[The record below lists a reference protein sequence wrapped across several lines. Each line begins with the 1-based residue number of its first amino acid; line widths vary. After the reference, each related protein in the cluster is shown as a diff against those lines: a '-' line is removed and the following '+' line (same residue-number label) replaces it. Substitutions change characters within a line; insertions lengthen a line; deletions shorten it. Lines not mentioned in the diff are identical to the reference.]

1 MKKILGLD
9 LGTNSIG
16 WAVVNAEEKLREN
29 ETSYLQPVG
38 ISAAG
43 SRIIPMDET
52 TMSNFNSGKTSK
64 NTNGAVKS
72 QTAKRTG
79 FRGVRRLHERNL
91 LRRERLLRVLNLMNF
106 LPDHYANQID
116 RYGKFINYSEPKLAW
131 TKDET
136 GKFRFIF
143 EDSFNE
149 MLADF
154 AKNQPQLVAD
164 GKKVPYDWTI
174 YYLRKKALW
183 QRLTKEELAWIL
195 LQFNQKRGYYQ
206 LRGEEEEEAQDKK
219 VEFLEQKVVR
229 VEATEEKK
237 GKDTWYNVYLE
248 NGMVYRRPSSVPLDW
263 EGKVKEFIVTTDL
276 EKDGSPKKDKEGNI
290 KRSFRAPKEDDWTL
304 VKKKTEFDIDNS
316 HKTVGCYI
324 YDALLQ
330 NPNQKIVGKLVRTI
344 ERKYYK
350 DEVRQI
356 LDIQKALMPE
366 LQDENLYKACI
377 EELYPNNEAHRNNIA
392 KPDFANLF
400 VNDILFYQRP
410 LKSKKSLI
418 SNCPYES
425 HFDKDG
431 KEYPIK
437 CIAKSNL
444 LFQEFR
450 LWQFVQ
456 NLRIYQREKEVA
468 GKLLTDVDVTNEIL
482 KSEDDYVALFDWLN
496 DRASIKQD
504 TLLNSYFKFKKEKGK
519 KQYPYRWNY
528 VEDKEYPC
536 NKTRAAILAKL
547 NKDDKEKL
555 DDDLM
560 DKIWHLLYSV
570 KTKDEIDKVFSPNK
584 KNKQNCHKNGKSTD
598 GVYKMLLDAKFS
610 DDSIENLKSI
620 KFDENDYG
628 SYSEKAIKKLLPLMR
643 MGKYWSTDAID
654 EKTKER
660 IDKIIT
666 GEFDENI
673 CSRTREQVER
683 YKEKTGS
690 KLDDFSCFRGL
701 PLWLACYIVYDRHSE
716 AKEIEKWGKP
726 EDIDKYLK
734 DFKQHSLRNPI
745 VEQVV
750 TETLRTV
757 RDIWKQEGNID
768 EIHVELGREMK
779 NPADKRKKMTENIQ
793 QNENTNLRIK
803 AMLMEFMNPEM
814 GIENVRPY
822 SPSQQDI
829 LRIYEENA
837 LDNLSKD
844 DPDFDFVNKVSKLAQ
859 PSKSDIVKYKC
870 WLEQKYRSPY
880 TGEMIP
886 LAKLFTHAYEIEHV
900 IPQSRYFDDSFSNKV
915 ICEAEVNKLK
925 DRQLGFEF
933 IKKHP
938 GEKVQLSQGKTVEI
952 LSVEA
957 YEKFVKDHYNN
968 NRTKMKKLLM
978 EDIPDGFIERQL
990 NDSRYISKLVKG
1002 LLSNIVREKLS
1013 NGEYEQEAV
1022 SKNLISCNGSITD
1035 RLKKDW
1041 GVNDV
1046 WNSIILPRFR
1056 RLNELMDK
1064 DCFTAVSAE
1073 GHEIPAMPLEL
1084 QKGFNKKRIDH
1095 RHHAMDAITI
1105 ACATRDHVNL
1115 LNNEAAHSQKH
1126 DKSYRHDLQRKLRRF
1141 EKIMIDGKEKD
1152 VAKEFLKPWETFTI
1166 DAKQALEN
1174 IIVSF
1179 KQNLRV
1185 INKSVNMYESYK
1197 DKDGNL
1203 RIGEDGLPKKG
1214 LIPQIKGDSWAVRK
1228 SMHKDTG
1235 WGEVNLRKR
1244 GKFVSLND
1252 ALKNPQ
1258 RIVNKEFKHKV
1269 QELLAQGRDAKYIK
1283 KYVEDNKDIWSEI
1296 NTSKIE
1302 VYYFT
1307 KETKDRYFATRFMS
1321 DLVGYM
1327 SGIKEKGKAIA
1338 KIEGITDTGIQQIL
1352 KAHLK
1357 AKGDNPELAFSADG
1371 IDEMNRNIVELNGG
1385 KPHKPIFKVR
1395 RSEKGN
1401 KFAIGQRGNKNVKF
1415 AEADDGTNLFFAIF
1429 SSEKLNK
1436 ETGEMESVRS
1446 YLTIPLNVMIDCQK
1460 KFGSQWCDNIEAYLK
1475 ENNLVSS
1482 DVKLLFILSPN
1493 DLVYLP
1499 TKEELKGGIKVVDKK
1514 RIYKMVSFTGSRLY
1528 AVPYEMAKSVVD
1540 KVEYTQLN
1548 KVEFTDDKESIK
1560 EICIPLKVDRLG
1572 NIIEIGK

>member
-16 WAVVNAEEKLREN
+16 WAVVKAEEKLRDN

-116 RYGKFINYSEPKLAW
+116 RYGKFINHSEPKLAW

-206 LRGEEEEEAQDKK
+206 LRGEEEEAQDKK

-237 GKDTWYNVYLE
+237 GKDTWYEVHLE

-276 EKDGSPKKDKEGNI
+276 EKDGSPKKDKEGDI

-330 NPNQKIVGKLVRTI
+330 NPNQKIVGKFVRTI

-350 DEVRQI
+350 DELRQI

-431 KEYPIK
+431 IEYPIK
-437 CIAKSNL
+437 CIAKSNP

-450 LWQFVQ
+450 LWQFAQ

-468 GKLLTDVDVTNEIL
+468 DKLLTDVDVTNEIL

-519 KQYPYRWNY
+519 DKYPYRWNY

-536 NKTRAAILAKL
+536 NETRADILKGF
-547 NKDDKEKL
+547 DKCGVSADFLTKEREMQL
-555 DDDLM
+555 
-560 DKIWHLLYSV
+560 WHILYSV
-570 KTKDEIDKVFSPNK
+570 EDKNEISKALKKYAEKNNLPELFADVFAKIKPFK
-584 KNKQNCHKNGKSTD
+584 K
-598 GVYKMLLDAKFS
+598 
-610 DDSIENLKSI
+610 E
-620 KFDENDYG
+620 YG

-643 MGKYWSTDAID
+643 MGKYWSADAID
-654 EKTKER
+654 AKTKER

-666 GEFDENI
+666 GEYDEKI
-673 CSRTREQVER
+673 RDRVREKAINLTSENHF
-683 YKEKTGS
+683 K
-690 KLDDFSCFRGL
+690 GL
-701 PLWLACYIVYDRHSE
+701 PIWLACYIVYDRHSE
-716 AKEIEKWGKP
+716 AKEIEKWEKP

-734 DFKQHSLRNPI
+734 AFKQHSLRNPI

-844 DPDFDFVNKVSKLAQ
+844 DPDFDFVNKISKLAQ

-880 TGEMIP
+880 TGEMIS

-933 IKKHP
+933 IKNHK
-938 GEKVQLSQGKTVEI
+938 GEKVQLSQGGTVEI
-952 LSVEA
+952 LSIEA
-957 YEKFVKDHYNN
+957 YEKFVKDNYSN

-978 EDIPDGFIERQL
+978 DDIPDGFIERQL

-1002 LLSNIVREKLS
+1002 LLSNIVREKLP
-1013 NGEYEQEAV
+1013 NGDYEQEAV

-1041 GVNDV
+1041 GLTDV
-1046 WNSIILPRFR
+1046 WNSIVLPRFK
-1056 RLNELMDK
+1056 RLNELTGK
-1064 DCFTAVSAE
+1064 DVFTAVSAE

-1084 QKGFNKKRIDH
+1084 QKGFSKKRIDH

-1166 DAKQALEN
+1166 DAKQTLEN

-1185 INKSVNMYESYK
+1185 INKTTNHYLHFDES
-1197 DKDGNL
+1197 G
-1203 RIGEDGLPKKG
+1203 KKVM
-1214 LIPQIKGDSWAVRK
+1214 IKQEKGDSWAIRK
-1228 SMHKDTG
+1228 SMHKDTVF
-1235 WGEVNLRKR
+1235 GEVNLRFK
-1244 GKFVSLND
+1244 KQVSLNV
-1252 ALKNPQ
+1252 ALENPQ
-1258 RIVNKEFKHKV
+1258 RIVDSDFRMSVVKWKK
-1269 QELLAQGRDAKYIK
+1269 LGMDAKAIK
-1283 KYVEDNKDIWSEI
+1283 KLVESQKDVWSDI
-1296 NTSKIE
+1296 DVKKVW

-1307 KETKDRYFATRFMS
+1307 KETNDHYFATRKPLDTSF
-1321 DLVGYM
+1321 D
-1327 SGIKEKGKAIA
+1327 KKT
-1338 KIEGITDTGIQQIL
+1338 IETSITDTGIQKIL
-1352 KAHLK
+1352 LHHLK
-1357 AKGDNPELAFSADG
+1357 AKNNNPELAFSADG
-1371 IDEMNRNIVELNGG
+1371 IDEMNRNIVALNNG
-1385 KPHKPIFKVR
+1385 KFHQPILKVR
-1395 RSEKGN
+1395 KYEKAE
-1401 KFAIGQRGNKNVKF
+1401 KFAIGQNGNKAAKF
-1415 AEADDGTNLFFAIF
+1415 VEAAKGTNLFFAVF
-1429 SSEKLNK
+1429 SFEKFNK

-1460 KFGSQWCDNIEAYLK
+1460 KFGSQWRDNIEAYLK
-1475 ENNLVSS
+1475 ENNLVPS

-1499 TKEELKGGIKVVDKK
+1499 TKEELKDGIKVVDKK
-1514 RIYKMVSFTGSRLY
+1514 RIYKMVSTSENRCFFIPER
-1528 AVPYEMAKSVVD
+1528 VAKIIED
-1540 KVEYTQLN
+1540 
-1548 KVEFTDDKESIK
+1548 KVEFTAKNKLENTISGESIK
-1560 EICIPLKVDRLG
+1560 EICVPLKVDRLG